1 MTRPVDYENLLRRI
15 RRIGTDITPET
26 IVETAK
32 LYYPLLIKAP
42 REGVIRKRNLP
53 YGPHE
58 RHRLD
63 LYLPDLHENSDMTNM
78 NASAEIVE
86 PINSADE
93 VDSMPS
99 LPIVVFVHGGGF
111 TSGDK
116 QHLNNIGFFLARNGM
131 IAVLPNYR
139 LAPKHTWPA
148 GAEDVGAVVE
158 WLRENGTELGGNRD
172 QIFLMG
178 HSAGASHVA
187 GYLFIKQ
194 LQPKEKDGVIGTIL
208 VSGPDYDPKLL
219 EPGNP
224 AHLYYG
230 DDPSQFTSRSVVND
244 IQRPDLAV
252 FLVSAELDPPLFDHQ
267 LMTLMSALFQRDG
280 VSPFVK
286 KLCRH
291 NHFSE
296 VFQINS
302 SFDTLGPDILYFI
315 KTTAEALF
323 AERIFPKGP
332 DI

>member
-1 MTRPVDYENLLRRI
+1 MAVAEKINLMTTQPFDYDNLLRKI
-15 RRIGTDITPET
+15 RLIGTDITPET

-42 REGVIRKRNLP
+42 REGVIRKRNIP

-63 LYLPDLHENSDMTNM
+63 IYLPDLSEMTDVRDMT
-78 NASAEIVE
+78 EIVN
-86 PINSADE
+86 PVRSADE
-93 VDSMPS
+93 IDSMPS

-116 QHLNNIGFFLARNGM
+116 QHLNNIGFFLARNGI

-139 LAPKHTWPA
+139 LAPEHTWPA
-148 GAEDVGAVVE
+148 GAEDVGSVVK
-158 WLRENGTELGGNRD
+158 WLRENGTALGGNRD

-187 GYLFIKQ
+187 SYLFIKQ
-194 LQPKEKDGVIGTIL
+194 LQPKEEDGVIGTIL

-219 EPGNP
+219 EPDNP
-224 AHLYYG
+224 AHHYYG

-267 LMTLMSALFQRDG
+267 LMTLMFALFQRDG
-280 VSPFVK
+280 VCPFVK
-286 KLCRH
+286 KLSRH

-302 SFDTLGPDILYFI
+302 SHDTLGPDIVSFI
-315 KTTAEALF
+315 RTK
-323 AERIFPKGP
+323 I
-332 DI
+332 